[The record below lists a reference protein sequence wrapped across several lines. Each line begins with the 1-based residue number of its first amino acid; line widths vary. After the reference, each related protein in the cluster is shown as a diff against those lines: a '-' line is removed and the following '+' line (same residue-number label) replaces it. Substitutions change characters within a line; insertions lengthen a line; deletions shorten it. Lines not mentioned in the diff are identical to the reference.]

1 MKTFLS
7 IGTGPGMG
15 YETAARF
22 AKEGFRVVLAARRE
36 DKLRQMADAL
46 KAQGYTAEVRTVDA
60 SESDSIRSLVSRTE
74 AEYGSVD
81 VLHYNAAVM
90 RNESISVQP
99 HDSFVNDLA
108 VNIGGALSATQAVL
122 PEMGKRGTGSILL
135 TGGGFA
141 LYPHP
146 DFLSLSI
153 GKAGIRNLTLGLF
166 EPLKEQGIHIASVTV
181 STVVSPDSKEAK
193 DVGELFWELHNQPVD
208 EWTAE
213 VSYPG

>member
-1 MKTFLS
+1 M
-7 IGTGPGMG
+7 
-15 YETAARF
+15 
-22 AKEGFRVVLAARRE
+22 
-36 DKLRQMADAL
+36 
-46 KAQGYTAEVRTVDA
+46 
-60 SESDSIRSLVSRTE
+60 
-74 AEYGSVD
+74 
-81 VLHYNAAVM
+81 
-90 RNESISVQP
+90 
-99 HDSFVNDLA
+99 
-108 VNIGGALSATQAVL
+108 
-122 PEMGKRGTGSILL
+122 
-135 TGGGFA
+135 GGFA